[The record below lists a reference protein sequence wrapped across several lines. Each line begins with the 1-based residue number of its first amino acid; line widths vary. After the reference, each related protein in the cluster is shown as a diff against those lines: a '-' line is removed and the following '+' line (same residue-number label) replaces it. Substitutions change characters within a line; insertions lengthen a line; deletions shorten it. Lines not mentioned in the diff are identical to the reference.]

1 MTILRP
7 ISHNNFS
14 RCEFTKKVYKYEI
27 FYNKIYSAFIISV
40 LIHLLVISFTKS
52 IRLLWACMILNV

>member
-27 FYNKIYSAFIISV
+27 FYNKIYNVFIIRV
-40 LIHLLVISFTKS
+40 LIFVIGD
-52 IRLLWACMILNV
+52 

>member
-7 ISHNNFS
+7 ISHDNFS

-27 FYNKIYSAFIISV
+27 FYNKIYNKFIIRI
-40 LIHLLVISFTKS
+40 LIFVIGD
-52 IRLLWACMILNV
+52 